1 MFTKE
6 FVCHLN
12 LAGAD
17 ARPDDDV
24 GELDQVQDVPLVTA
38 QAHCLSL
45 NLQFYSIVSI
55 LDCFAR
61 LRCTR
66 KLEGGRP
73 EASGCQI
80 FGLIALRYCW
90 DGQTFKNI
98 YF

>member
-24 GELDQVQDVPLVTA
+24 GELDQVQDVSLVTA

-45 NLQFYSIVSI
+45 NLQFYSIILCKTVSPGC
-55 LDCFAR
+55 DAQANWR
-61 LRCTR
+61 
-66 KLEGGRP
+66 EGGQRQVVVK
-73 EASGCQI
+73 S
-80 FGLIALRYCW
+80 LVS
-90 DGQTFKNI
+90 
-98 YF
+98 